1 MIVLSGNIIELGGGS
16 YRANLYD
23 WDCSGDQCGY
33 LFTASGCVPVQYH
46 FDMIDG
52 NASGRV
58 YLASGQ
64 STAINSGQSVLVYSG
79 QLSGQKVALFSGTL
93 SGFVSD
99 AHVTRWRDFSPVYT
113 NPLSGVPV
121 VDLQFTSGGT
131 VYLYDVQF
139 VSGSA
144 TTITLPTALANGTS
158 ISGVSQYEYTE
169 FSIVGGTG
177 QGQLVLTTTAAANPR
192 QYNVLSG
199 TMINPC
205 DNTSQAVILGTWRG
219 QSGLYGMASLNS
231 GQSVLVYSGQL
242 SGQLVSVPSGLFVT
256 ASLNSGQSV
265 LVYSGQLSGQPAATA
280 TVASG
285 QVWLASGQAV
295 SLNSGQSVLV
305 YSGQLSGQQVNLLSG
320 NTVAV
325 LSGTNVNLFSGT
337 SVLVY
342 SGQLSG
348 QQVTART
355 VSDKSGY
362 TTGTNLD
369 KSGYAVQSGDVF
381 VASGTVLATVQ
392 SGTIFLASGQAVS
405 LNSGQFVLVY
415 SGQLS
420 GQPSATATV
429 ASGQVWLASGQAVSL
444 NSGQSVLVYSGQL
457 SGQQVNLL
465 SGNLVSVYSGTQV
478 NVFSGQVYPHS
489 GLIKNII
496 TADFTQ
502 FSGILASGLSGRSLL
517 TGVRKLTNKWDLTS
531 TSGYLTSYME
541 DDALVSMQQA
551 LTAVSGAAAVTGLD
565 TK

>member
-219 QSGLYGMASLNS
+219 QSGLYGM
-231 GQSVLVYSGQL
+231 
-242 SGQLVSVPSGLFVT
+242 